1 MRFYSREKELTVLN
15 ETYKKCSEEYGSI
28 TVLTGRK
35 RVGKTLLA
43 REYAKDKKHLYFFT
57 NKKAEPLLCAELKE
71 IYGRF
76 TGKNI
81 IGEVKSFPV
90 LFEQLLIY
98 GKENPFVLIMDE
110 FHEFYNINRSIYS
123 DIQKLWDHYKLETK
137 VHVIFVS
144 SNYSVINKIFQN
156 TAEPL
161 YGRADRFLNVKPFSV
176 KSIKKILD
184 KNNANTAENLF
195 YIYVV
200 TGYVPGYVEILGRE
214 KCFKLKDM
222 INLIINKESFF
233 INEGRYLLLD
243 KFSKDS
249 VAYFSIL
256 ELIST
261 GITERGM
268 LESVLGKSIGGYLE
282 KLESEYDIIKRI
294 KPVNS
299 RKDGRIQKYI
309 IKDNFIRFW
318 FRFIFKY
325 WGLIEAGQFE
335 ALKKHVY
342 RDIQLYS
349 EPMLKEFIMKLRS
362 DVTYGNAGTY
372 WERGNQNIIDIVTI
386 NDLDKKIYISDVSL
400 NENNIN
406 IESLKKR
413 AGKLL
418 KYYSEYDVIYE
429 KLSLDDI
436 DDIITE
442 NQ

>member
-1 MRFYSREKELTVLN
+1 MKFSYREKELSVLN
-15 ETYKKCSEEYGSI
+15 KIYKICSKEYGSI

-43 REYAKDKKHLYFFT
+43 REYAKDKKHLYFYT
-57 NKKAEPLLCAELKE
+57 SRKAEPLLCAELKD
-71 IYGRF
+71 IYERF

-81 IGEVKSFPV
+81 IGEVKSFPI
-90 LFEQLLIY
+90 LFEKLLIY
-98 GKENPFVLIMDE
+98 GKENPYVLIMDG
-110 FHEFYNINRSIYS
+110 FHEFYNINRSVYS
-123 DIQKLWDHYKLETK
+123 DIQNLWDQYKFETK
-137 VHVIFVS
+137 VHIIFIS
-144 SNYSVINKIFQN
+144 SNHFVINKNFQN
-156 TAEPL
+156 PAEPL
-161 YGRADRFLNVKPFSV
+161 YGRADLFLDVKPFNG

-184 KNNANTAENLF
+184 KNNAYAAENLF
-195 YIYVV
+195 YIYVI
-200 TGYVPGYVEILGRE
+200 TGGVPGYVEVLVRE
-214 KCFKLKDM
+214 KCLNLKDM
-222 INLIINKESFF
+222 INLIISKESFF
-233 INEGRYLLLD
+233 INEGKSLLLD

-249 VAYFSIL
+249 VIYFSIL

-261 GITERGM
+261 GITERGI
-268 LESVLGKSIGGYLE
+268 LESVLGKSIGGYLK

-335 ALKKHVY
+335 SLKNHVH

-349 EPMLKEFIMKLRS
+349 EPILKKFIIDLRS
-362 DVTYGNAGTY
+362 DVKYGYVGTY
-372 WERGNQNIIDIVTI
+372 WERGNQNKIDIVAI
-386 NDLDKKIYISDVSL
+386 NDLDKKIYISDVSM
-400 NENNIN
+400 NKDNIN
-406 IESLKKR
+406 TESLKKR

-418 KYYSEYDVIYE
+418 KDYSEYDVISE

-442 NQ
+442 TH

>member
-1 MRFYSREKELTVLN
+1 MKFSYREKELSVLN
-15 ETYKKCSEEYGSI
+15 GIYKICSKEYGSI

-43 REYAKDKKHLYFFT
+43 REYAKDKKHLYFCT
-57 NKKAEPLLCAELKE
+57 SRKAEPLLCAELKE
-71 IYGRF
+71 IYERF

-81 IGEVKSFPV
+81 IGEVKSIPI

-98 GKENPFVLIMDE
+98 GKENPYVLIMDG

-123 DIQKLWDHYKLETK
+123 DIQNLWDQYKFETK
-137 VHVIFVS
+137 VHIIFIS
-144 SNYSVINKIFQN
+144 SNHSVINKIFQN
-156 TAEPL
+156 PAEPL
-161 YGRADRFLNVKPFSV
+161 YGRADRFLDVKPFNG

-184 KNNANTAENLF
+184 NNNAYATESLF
-195 YIYVV
+195 NIYAI
-200 TGYVPGYVEILGRE
+200 TGGVPGYVEVLVRE
-214 KCFKLKDM
+214 KCLNLKDM
-222 INLIINKESFF
+222 INLIISKESFF
-233 INEGRYLLLD
+233 INEGRHLLLD

-249 VAYFSIL
+249 VTYFSIL
-256 ELIST
+256 ELISA
-261 GITERGM
+261 GITERSR

-342 RDIQLYS
+342 RDMQLYS
-349 EPMLKEFIMKLRS
+349 EPILKELIIKLRS
-362 DVTYGNAGTY
+362 DVKYGYVGTY
-372 WERGNQNIIDIVTI
+372 WERGNQNKIDIVAI
-386 NDLDKKIYISDVSL
+386 NDMDKKIFFSDVSL
-400 NENNIN
+400 NKEDINTEN
-406 IESLKKR
+406 LKNG
-413 AGKLL
+413 AEKLL
-418 KYYSEYDVIYE
+418 KYYSTYDVIYE
-429 KLSLDDI
+429 ELSLDDI
-436 DDIITE
+436 DDIIEE
-442 NQ
+442 N